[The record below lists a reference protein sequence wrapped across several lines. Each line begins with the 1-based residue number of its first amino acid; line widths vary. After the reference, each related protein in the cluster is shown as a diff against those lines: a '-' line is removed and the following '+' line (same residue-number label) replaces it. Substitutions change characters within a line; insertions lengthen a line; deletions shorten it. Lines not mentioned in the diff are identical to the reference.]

1 MTVAANTTTAP
12 TAPNEKFVPPSGDD
26 EALIAWVE
34 AKREKGKKRIPHVQM
49 RLSMAMVLGHQ
60 WAIWDRDRG
69 RFATPITRKSDPNP
83 PVRITANKIG
93 GIVERSVAKLTK
105 EAPMPV
111 LRPTS
116 EDDKDADTAKVGTRL
131 LEHELARLKW
141 DSMLT
146 EFYLNWVTPLGYS
159 YVHPWWDTEDGPA
172 VGEVTPDGK
181 IPNDSDDPNDVIT
194 VNQGNIKLELVPGFE
209 LAVDPNGNTMEDAL
223 WAVRTT
229 SWTKEAVW
237 NKWGVYPEAA
247 EYGGSISDDVYALSM
262 TGASDQGATS
272 TSRLNHHSNDFVYV
286 HQFWMKPC
294 RAVPKGMV
302 LTYCGKTILD
312 KKESFPYKHK
322 RLPFIQF
329 NMLPGMGT
337 REGRTWVTDLIP
349 LQIDYNDA
357 RSREATIRRL
367 LTPKVLAPTGSIDP
381 NRVTARVEIITYAPT
396 GDKPTMMIP
405 DSGWM
410 AQFEEGMNRA
420 DQEMGDRAG
429 QSDASAGRAPAS
441 QPAASILALQESDDT
456 KLAIS
461 VKQMNAGIEKL
472 GTMLLALIQQFWN
485 EDRTIR
491 TYSDTDGQLEI
502 WHYQKGSIDGEFD
515 VHVASESG
523 VPRSAAARAQLA
535 LDLNQRGIPPFTDPM
550 VLMKFIDM
558 SGSDIV
564 MDALNIDTRQAH
576 RENGLLMS
584 GVDVEIH
591 PFDKHFIHAV
601 EHSNIMKTV
610 DYEQLPPE
618 GKARVMAH
626 YEAHMQQIA
635 ALMASQDMVGLQMA
649 GMPMG
654 GGGGAGGG
662 GPRETINFKD
672 VAPQQQAQ
680 METQAGLVPPP
691 ANQQGPAAQT
701 GIGGPG
707 QPGHVPGQTTEQQ
720 MAHGATARK

>member
-12 TAPNEKFVPPSGDD
+12 TAPNEKFVPPSED
-26 EALIAWVE
+26 EALIAWME

-105 EAPMPV
+105 DAPMPM

-116 EDDKDADTAKVGTRL
+116 EDEQDADTAKVGTRL
-131 LEHELARLKW
+131 LEHELDRLKW
-141 DSMLT
+141 DQKLV

-159 YVHPWWDTEDGPA
+159 YIHPWWDTSDGPS
-172 VGEVTPDGK
+172 V
-181 IPNDSDDPNDVIT
+181 
-194 VNQGNIKLELVPGFE
+194 GNIEDVDIKLGNIRLDIVPGFE
-209 LAVDPNGNTMEDAL
+209 LAVDPNGDTMEDAL
-223 WAVRTT
+223 WAVRQT

-262 TGASDQGATS
+262 TGAADQGATS
-272 TSRLNHHSNDFVYV
+272 TSRLNHHNNDFVYV
-286 HQFWMKPC
+286 NQFWMKPC
-294 RAVPKGMV
+294 RAVPDGMV
-302 LTYCGKTILD
+302 VTYCGKTILE
-312 KKESFPYKHK
+312 KKTKFPYRHGK
-322 RLPFIQF
+322 LPFIQF

-396 GDKPTMMIP
+396 GDRPTMMIP

-429 QSDASAGRAPAS
+429 QSDASSGRAPAS

-461 VKQMNAGIEKL
+461 VKQLHAGIEKL
-472 GTMLLALIQQFWN
+472 GSMMLSLIQQFWN
-485 EDRTIR
+485 ENRTIR
-491 TYSDTDGQLEI
+491 TYSDRDGQLEI
-502 WHYQKGSIDGEFD
+502 WHYQKGSIEGAFD
-515 VHVASESG
+515 VHVAAESG

-535 LDLNQRGIPPFTDPM
+535 LDLNARGIPPFNDPM

-558 SGSDIV
+558 SSSDIV
-564 MDALNIDTRQAH
+564 MNSLNVDTRQAH
-576 RENGLLMS
+576 RENGLLAT
-584 GVDVEIH
+584 GVDCEVH
-591 PFDKHFIHAV
+591 DWDKHFIHVV
-601 EHSNIMKTV
+601 EHTDFMKSV
-610 DYEQLPPE
+610 DYEQLPPA
-618 GKARVMAH
+618 GKAVVDAH
-626 YEAHMQQIA
+626 YEAHMQKLA
-635 ALMASQDMVGLQMA
+635 AIMQSGDLVALQMS
-649 GMPMG
+649 GFPI
-654 GGGGAGGG
+654 GGGAGGRGG

-672 VAPQQQAQ
+672 VGPSQQAQ
-680 METQAGLVPPP
+680 MEVQAGMIPPP
-691 ANQQGPAAQT
+691 GGLNPQGPSQQT

-707 QPGHVPGQTTEQQ
+707 QPGHVPGVSTAQQ
-720 MAHGATARK
+720 MDHGATAKK

>member
-1 MTVAANTTTAP
+1 MAANTTTAP

-34 AKREKGKKRIPHVQM
+34 TKRKKGKDRIPHVQM

-105 EAPMPV
+105 EAPMPT

-131 LEHELARLKW
+131 LEHELDRIRW
-141 DSMLT
+141 DSKLT

-159 YVHPWWDTEDGPA
+159 YIHPWWDTSDGPS
-172 VGEVTPDGK
+172 VGNVE
-181 IPNDSDDPNDVIT
+181 DVDIKL
-194 VNQGNIKLELVPGFE
+194 GNIRVDLVPGFE
-209 LAVDPNGNTMEDAL
+209 LAVDPNANEMEEAL

-237 NKWGVYPEAA
+237 NKWGKYPEAA
-247 EYGGSISDDVYALSM
+247 EYGGSIADDVYALSM

-272 TSRLNHHSNDFVYV
+272 TSRLNHHNNDFVYV
-286 HQFWMKPC
+286 HQFWMRPC
-294 RAVPKGMV
+294 RAVPDGMV
-302 LTYCGKTILD
+302 LTYCGKTILE
-312 KKESFPYKHK
+312 KQAKFPYKHGK
-322 RLPFIQF
+322 LPFIQF

-367 LTPKVLAPTGSIDP
+367 LTPKILAPTGSIDP

-396 GDKPTMMIP
+396 GDKPQMMIP

-461 VKQMNAGIEKL
+461 VKQMNAGVEKL
-472 GTMLLALIQQFWN
+472 GSMLLSLIQQFWN

-491 TYSDTDGQLEI
+491 TYSDTDGALEI
-502 WHYQKGSIDGEFD
+502 WHYQKGSVTGAFD

-576 RENGLLMS
+576 RENGLLIS

-591 PFDKHFIHAV
+591 PFDKHFVHVV
-601 EHSNIMKTV
+601 EHANMMKTV
-610 DYEQLPPE
+610 DYEQLPPA
-618 GKARVMAH
+618 GKAIVDAH
-626 YEAHMQQIA
+626 YEAHMQVIQQ
-635 ALMASQDMVGLQMA
+635 LMASQDMVGLQMA
-649 GMPMG
+649 GFPMG
-654 GGGGAGGG
+654 GGGGSSSG

-691 ANQQGPAAQT
+691 AAPQGPAAAT

-707 QPGHVPGQTTEQQ
+707 QPGHVPGIDTATQV
-720 MAHGATARK
+720 AHGATAKK